1 MLTRQSPGV
10 KHCQERI
17 AECERLADLAE
28 TEGKRDYYLRLAE
41 NWPRLADT
49 REFTERIERF
59 LGNLKV
65 VGHD

>member
-10 KHCQERI
+10 QVCHARI

-41 NWPRLADT
+41 NWRRLAES

-59 LGNLKV
+59 LGQPKM
-65 VGHD
+65 G